1 MLEDERN
8 QVAHV
13 MHVLFCTYRLYSSAH
28 QLLQTILRYSNDC
41 CSDQLNFVLH
51 YWLDHYP
58 EDFLTVTS
66 ELNGANHQN
75 HHKTTTSSSSAH
87 SSFEKDSLSISNSDS
102 ETSQSDFKFSSIE
115 SSMTSE
121 NEVKQTSLIELFL
134 SQPNIDESLYRK
146 GLSVMEMKND
156 SVPDVLSSNH
166 VIIPIIMFIV
176 LFTYL
181 MLNTSFP

>member
-28 QLLQTILRYSNDC
+28 QLLQTILRYSDDC

-66 ELNGANHQN
+66 ELNGANHHQN
-75 HHKTTTSSSSAH
+75 HHKTTTNSSSAH

-102 ETSQSDFKFSSIE
+102 ETSQSDLKLSSAE
-115 SSMTSE
+115 STTSE

-166 VIIPIIMFIV
+166 VIMSIIMFIV
-176 LFTYL
+176 VCI
-181 MLNTSFP
+181 LNS